1 MQPFGNVK
9 QIVSAGIDGL
19 LFYFNGPSLDKA
31 NAQCL
36 QFCDTLASAGLPWI
50 REVVPAYDS
59 ALVVFDALQV
69 DSHEVYSTLSSLAS
83 VTQTAFEGRCHTL
96 PVWYGARDANDLS
109 LVATQTGLSESDV
122 IVLHTS
128 VEYCVYAVGFAPG
141 FGYMGSIP
149 EALSCPRLATPRKR
163 VPEGAVAIADRQTAI
178 YPSVSPGGWH
188 LLGLCPIRLTIGQD
202 ALLKTG
208 DKVIF
213 KSISEKEF
221 IALNEY

>member
-9 QIVSAGIDGL
+9 QIVPAGIDGL
-19 LFYFNGPSLDKA
+19 LFYFNGPSLDAA

-36 QFCDTLASAGLPWI
+36 QFCDTLASANLTWI

-59 ALVVFDALQV
+59 VLVVFDAINV
-69 DSHEVYSTLSSLAS
+69 DSHYVYGALSSLAT
-83 VTQTAFEGRCHTL
+83 VTKSSFEGHSHTL
-96 PVWYGARDANDLS
+96 PVWYGANDANDLS
-109 LVATQTGLSESDV
+109 LVATQTGLSETDV
-122 IVLHTS
+122 ITLHTS

-163 VPEGAVAIADRQTAI
+163 VPEGAVAIADRQTAV

-188 LLGLCPIRLTIGQD
+188 LLGLCPLRLTRGHD